1 MILRHT
7 RGAGS
12 AQRVQRR
19 IFAPPNYASIG
30 LGLLLAGALLI
41 PLAVGQDRA
50 GGMVDGTRSQLKQL
64 QMEREQLKQR
74 LDDARSIEQETL
86 GGIEQLSQEV
96 RKSKKRE
103 DRLRAQRRT
112 LNHENTRRAARIKD
126 LRTNIE
132 RSRLRIGDQL
142 RRMYRLSKLQDTTSL
157 ISLAQYKTYFKDNR
171 YLQLLSDQDRDAL
184 AGYQALGVALKAA
197 QAETQKT
204 LAALAVVI
212 ESLAEER
219 ESLAEKQQALAGSLG
234 RIRENQEL
242 YGRYIADLNQSLE
255 AMATAIER
263 MEARRKQAPAVPN
276 PVDPK
281 TLEGTLPAPV
291 SGRVVAE
298 FGRQDPRYALKK
310 FQRGIV
316 IRVAEDASV
325 HAVAAGVVVHAG
337 PFRGYQELV
346 VLDHGQG
353 FFSVYGHL
361 ERLAFERG
369 ESVQAGDAL
378 GRPAYQ
384 PVGEG
389 YDVYF
394 EVRLHGKPQD
404 PELWLKPGSLGKPQA
419 SGQN

>member
-1 MILRHT
+1 
-7 RGAGS
+7 
-12 AQRVQRR
+12 
-19 IFAPPNYASIG
+19 
-30 LGLLLAGALLI
+30 
-41 PLAVGQDRA
+41 
-50 GGMVDGTRSQLKQL
+50 
-64 QMEREQLKQR
+64 
-74 LDDARSIEQETL
+74 
-86 GGIEQLSQEV
+86 
-96 RKSKKRE
+96 
-103 DRLRAQRRT
+103 
-112 LNHENTRRAARIKD
+112 
-126 LRTNIE
+126 
-132 RSRLRIGDQL
+132 
-142 RRMYRLSKLQDTTSL
+142 
-157 ISLAQYKTYFKDNR
+157 
-171 YLQLLSDQDRDAL
+171 
-184 AGYQALGVALKAA
+184 
-197 QAETQKT
+197 
-204 LAALAVVI
+204 
-212 ESLAEER
+212 
-219 ESLAEKQQALAGSLG
+219 
-234 RIRENQEL
+234 
-242 YGRYIADLNQSLE
+242 
-255 AMATAIER
+255 MATAIER
-263 MEARRKQAPAVPN
+263 MEARRKPAPAVPD

-325 HAVAAGVVVHAG
+325 HAVAAGMVVHAG